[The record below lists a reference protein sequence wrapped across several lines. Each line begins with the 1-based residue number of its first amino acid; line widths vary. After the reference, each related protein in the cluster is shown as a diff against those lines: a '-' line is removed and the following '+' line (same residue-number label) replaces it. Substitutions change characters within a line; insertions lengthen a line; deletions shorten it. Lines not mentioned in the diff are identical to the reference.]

1 MKTLGNFIVKQAAE
15 RGDSDFLIYKAAGK
29 VVHESYV
36 QFCESA
42 LGWAQFIKT
51 QGVTLFSRVLILSP
65 KGPAQVRAIYGAWL
79 ADCVVVPVCE
89 TLSEDELRFIATD
102 AQPSLILIDDS
113 IFEPMCHIFSEF
125 KCHSFDEVCEYDQ
138 VLARDSRRYTPHE
151 RVEEKSPAVIIYT
164 SGSTGN
170 PKGVVTSHQ
179 NLLVNA
185 SSAGAGLKLGADECV
200 MSILPYWHTF
210 ALTVELVFVLEMG
223 GSIAL
228 VKDQREFKHG
238 LTLYEPTII
247 LAVPRVLQAL
257 KEGIMK
263 TVKGKGSKAERVFTM
278 ALKNS
283 RKLLM
288 GRTIFSPIRK
298 FFHNKSAENIY
309 SQVVNS
315 FSENFKGF
323 VVGGAPLDVELDH
336 FFTALGLPV
345 YLGYGLSETSPIV
358 SINTPER
365 KRAGSSGPLLN
376 WLTPEEGGDFTF
388 QDESGRQAKTI
399 EGELLVKGKCVM
411 TGYWQHSDASAK
423 TIVDGWLYTGDV
435 AKLDKDGFLFIKG
448 RVGNMLV
455 LAGGENLHP
464 EPIEDL
470 IKQSNYFSEVMV
482 IGDNL
487 KNPYVLVNLS
497 ELGHAL
503 PKDELDVLLKS
514 ELLKLTQG
522 LVNFK
527 RPKALLVLP
536 EFNSEDGTLTSIKK
550 IRRFKILEKYSNE
563 ISDFI
568 AQYEKKK

>member
-1 MKTLGNFIVKQAAE
+1 MKTLGGFIVKQAAQ
-15 RGDSDFLIYKAAGK
+15 RADSDFLIYKSAGK
-29 VVHESYV
+29 VVHETYQ
-36 QFCESA
+36 QFCQSA
-42 LGWAQFIKT
+42 LGWSKFIKT
-51 QGVTLFSRVLILSP
+51 QDVTVFSRVMVLSP

-89 TLSEDELRFIATD
+89 TLSADELLFIAKD

-113 IFEPMCHIFSEF
+113 IFEPLSTIFKDF
-125 KCHSFDEVCEYDQ
+125 KCHAFDEVCEYEQ
-138 VLARDSRRYTPHE
+138 MSSGETRQYTPDKQ
-151 RVEEKSPAVIIYT
+151 VEIESPAVIIYT

-185 SSAGAGLKLGADECV
+185 SSASAGLRLANNERV

-228 VKDQREFKHG
+228 VKDQREFKRG
-238 LTLYEPTII
+238 LVLYQPTII

-263 TVKGKGSKAERVFTM
+263 AVEAKGSKVARIFDY
-278 ALKNS
+278 ALANS
-283 RKLLM
+283 RKVLKGKNLL
-288 GRTIFSPIRK
+288 TPIRK
-298 FFHNKSAENIY
+298 FFHRKASEKIY
-309 SQVVNS
+309 SEVTSN
-315 FSENFKGF
+315 FSKDFKGF
-323 VVGGAPLDVELDH
+323 VVGGAPLDIELDH
-336 FFTALGLPV
+336 FFTAIGLSV
-345 YLGYGLSETSPIV
+345 FLGYGLSETSPIV
-358 SINTPER
+358 SINTPDR

-388 QDESGRQAKTI
+388 EDESGQRSKTI
-399 EGELLVKGKCVM
+399 SGELLVKGKCVM
-411 TGYWQHSDASAK
+411 SGYWQHSDASAK
-423 TIVDGWLYTGDV
+423 TVVDGWLYTGDV

-470 IKQSNYFSEVMV
+470 IKHSNYFSEVMV

-487 KNPYVLVNLS
+487 KNPYALVNLS
-497 ELGHAL
+497 ERGLEL
-503 PKDELDVLLKS
+503 TTDELDVLLKG

-522 LVNFK
+522 LINFK

-550 IRRFKILEKYSNE
+550 IRRFKILETYSNE
-563 ISDFI
+563 ITDFL

>member
-1 MKTLGNFIVKQAAE
+1 MNTLGNFIIKQAAD
-15 RGDSDFLIYKAAGK
+15 RGDVDFLIYKAAGK
-29 VVHESYV
+29 VVHESYQ
-36 QFCESA
+36 QFCQSA
-42 LGWAQFIKT
+42 LGWAQFIKA
-51 QGVTLFSRVLILSP
+51 QGVPLFSRILILSP
-65 KGPAQVRAIYGAWL
+65 KGPAQVRAIYGGWL

-89 TLSEDELRFIATD
+89 TLSEAELLFIAND

-113 IFEPMCHIFSEF
+113 IFEPLSEIFKEF
-125 KCHSFDEVCEYDQ
+125 KCHSFDDICEFEQ
-138 VLARDSRRYTPHE
+138 VSSGDSRQYIPDP
-151 RVEEKSPAVIIYT
+151 RVETESPAVIIYT

-185 SSAGAGLKLGADECV
+185 SSAGTGLKLSNSERV

-210 ALTVELVFVLEMG
+210 ALTVELVIVLEMG

-228 VKDQREFKHG
+228 VKDQREFKRG
-238 LTLYEPTII
+238 LLLYKPTII

-257 KEGIMK
+257 KDGIMK
-263 TVKGKGSKAERVFTM
+263 AVQAKGSKSERIFNL
-278 ALKNS
+278 ALLNS
-283 RKLLM
+283 RKALTAKNLLTPM
-288 GRTIFSPIRK
+288 RK
-298 FFHNKSAENIY
+298 FFHRKSSEKIY
-309 SQVVNS
+309 SEVTSS
-315 FSENFKGF
+315 FPKDFKGF
-323 VVGGAPLDVELDH
+323 IVGGAPLDIELDH
-336 FFTALGLPV
+336 FFTAIGLPV

-358 SINTPER
+358 SINTPGR
-365 KRAGSSGPLLN
+365 KRAGSSGPLLD
-376 WLTPEEGGDFTF
+376 WLTPEQGGDFTF
-388 QDESGRQAKTI
+388 QDESGQRTKTI

-411 TGYWQHSDASAK
+411 SGYWQHADASAK
-423 TIVDGWLYTGDV
+423 TMVDGWLCTGDV

-470 IKQSNYFSEVMV
+470 IKHSNYFSEAMV

-497 ELGHAL
+497 EQGLEI
-503 PKDELDVLLKS
+503 PEENLDDILKK
-514 ELLKLTQG
+514 ELLTLTHG

-527 RPKALLVLP
+527 RPKAFLILP
-536 EFNSEDGTLTSIKK
+536 DFNSEDGTLTSIKK
-550 IRRFKILEKYSNE
+550 IRRFKILEKYSSE
-563 ISDFI
+563 ITDFI